1 MTPRPVQTGKF
12 AFVFMH
18 TANIHILAIS
28 HQRLPLEAV
37 GRFHM
42 DPEQL
47 RAAGVGLR
55 EAGLAEEC
63 FFITTCNRAELVFV
77 ALHGQQPD
85 IAALLQAWKP
95 ELDRETADLALRGAV
110 LFSGDEAVRHLM
122 SVASSLESLV
132 VGEREILAQVRD
144 QYQHCKLL
152 GLTGDR
158 LRILMRQVVVT
169 AKRVYTETAIANRP
183 VSVVSLAYRALRDRG
198 VKKNARFLVIG
209 AGKTCADMCRY
220 LSKHGFKDLHIFNR
234 TFSKAEALVKEV
246 GGEAYP
252 LDTLVAFDEGFD
264 VIISGIGRGTPIVDR
279 ELFATLMNAPFPR
292 KMEVGGEVL
301 FSPLHGRGV
310 GGEVLLVDLAL
321 PHDITTDCMGDTPAH
336 LIRIEDLQAQAEENK
351 AGRQQEIGACLVIVE
366 EGVQEFRGMAHER
379 HVERAMSS
387 VPEEVK
393 ALRERAVNE
402 VFAKEIASLDD
413 RSREV
418 LNAVLDH
425 LERKYISVPMKLAK
439 RIILDEHQRT
449 AEGRPQPS
457 PLAVA
462 DNA

>member
-1 MTPRPVQTGKF
+1 MDP
-12 AFVFMH
+12 AFLRV
-18 TANIHILAIS
+18 LALT

-37 GRFHM
+37 GRFHLDASAM
-42 DPEQL
+42 
-47 RAAGVGLR
+47 RAAGIRLQA
-55 EAGLAEEC
+55 AGLAREC

-77 ALHGQQPD
+77 AGETGV
-85 IAALLQAWKP
+85 AGTEELLRAWKP
-95 ELDRETADLALRGAV
+95 ELDAAELEHATSAAQVFA
-110 LFSGDEAVRHLM
+110 GDDAVRHLM

-158 LRILMRQVVVT
+158 LRLLMKQVVVT
-169 AKRVYTETAIANRP
+169 AKRVYTETAIASRP
-183 VSVVSLAYRALRDRG
+183 VSVVSLAYRALRDHG
-198 VKKNARFLVIG
+198 VKKDARFLIIG

-220 LSKHGFKDLHIFNR
+220 LGKHGFRDLHIFNR

-252 LDTLVAFDEGFD
+252 LDTLTAFDEDFD
-264 VIISGIGRGTPIVDR
+264 VIISGIGRGTPIVDQQ
-279 ELFATLMNAPFPR
+279 LFTALAMGNDKPR
-292 KMEVGGEVL
+292 
-301 FSPLHGRGV
+301 
-310 GGEVLLVDLAL
+310 LLVDLAL
-321 PHDITTDCMGDTPAH
+321 PHDIATDCMGEVPAH

-351 AGRQQEIGACLVIVE
+351 AGRQQEIGACAFIIE
-366 EGVQEFRGMAHER
+366 AGVREFRDLASER

-402 VFAKEIASLDD
+402 VFAKDIASLDE
-413 RSREV
+413 RGREV

-425 LERKYISVPMKLAK
+425 MERKYISVPMILAK
-439 RIILDEHQRT
+439 RIILEERQRAPK
-449 AEGRPQPS
+449 AEAASATPP
-457 PLAVA
+457 PMAMA
-462 DNA
+462 DRA

>member
-12 AFVFMH
+12 AFAFMH

-47 RAAGVGLR
+47 RAAGLDLR

-77 ALHGQQPD
+77 ARHGQQPD

-95 ELDRETADLALRGAV
+95 ELDRETADLAMRGAV

-279 ELFATLMNAPFPR
+279 ELFSTLMNAPSPR
-292 KMEVGGEVL
+292 EKGPGDEVV
-301 FSPLHGRGV
+301 
-310 GGEVLLVDLAL
+310 LVDLAL